1 MERFFNFAEKHFMK
15 QDFLVVGLGLS
26 GLAICEE
33 LEKRGHSFRV
43 YEDNSQKSSFVAG
56 GIFNPVILKRFTLA
70 WDADEQLKV
79 SIPFYQSL
87 EQKLHIPLVH
97 FWNIFRR
104 FHSVEEQN
112 NWFVATDKE
121 RLGEFLD
128 TKLHQIDNPH
138 ISAPYSYGKVQ
149 QTGHVDTGKML
160 DAYRKYLAEKNSIL
174 FENFDYDQLQL
185 EDGRVKYQDGH
196 FEAVIFCEGF
206 GLRRNPYFQYLPLR
220 GNKGEY
226 ITIRS
231 RELQLKEAIKSSV
244 FILPLGDDL
253 YKVGA
258 TYDNQDK
265 SPEITSQ
272 ARERLVQQV
281 RQVIN
286 CDFEVVDQVA
296 GIRPAMIDRRPII
309 GRHPEHSNLYCCNGF
324 GSRGVLAG
332 PVMAR
337 QLLDFID
344 DQSGI
349 DAEVDLNRFTK
360 KYFQH

>member
-15 QDFLVVGLGLS
+15 QDLVVGLGLS

-160 DAYRKYLAEKNSIL
+160 AAYRKYLAEKTAFFLKISIM
-174 FENFDYDQLQL
+174 
-185 EDGRVKYQDGH
+185 
-196 FEAVIFCEGF
+196 
-206 GLRRNPYFQYLPLR
+206 
-220 GNKGEY
+220 
-226 ITIRS
+226 
-231 RELQLKEAIKSSV
+231 
-244 FILPLGDDL
+244 
-253 YKVGA
+253 
-258 TYDNQDK
+258 
-265 SPEITSQ
+265 
-272 ARERLVQQV
+272 
-281 RQVIN
+281 IN
-286 CDFEVVDQVA
+286 Y
-296 GIRPAMIDRRPII
+296 
-309 GRHPEHSNLYCCNGF
+309 N
-324 GSRGVLAG
+324 
-332 PVMAR
+332 
-337 QLLDFID
+337 
-344 DQSGI
+344 
-349 DAEVDLNRFTK
+349 
-360 KYFQH
+360 